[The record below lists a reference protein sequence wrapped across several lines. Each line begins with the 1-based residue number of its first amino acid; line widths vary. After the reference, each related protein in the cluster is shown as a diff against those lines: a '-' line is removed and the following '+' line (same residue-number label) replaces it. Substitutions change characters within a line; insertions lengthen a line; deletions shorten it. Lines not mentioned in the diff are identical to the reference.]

1 MPGSVAGRSAASA
14 KERGPDIIEAG
25 PTTINGV
32 VYMKTRRCP
41 CCRLTN
47 TDPNPVTRGPLAIS
61 KTVLW
66 NKGTSTSPEGRLDRV
81 CFIAFTQGGFADQF
95 EDLYAFVNARKEN
108 RSLMEEWNAAY
119 DRVIEMAPDLPER
132 LGKVVTEKL
141 GEILVVARK
150 QRVDAFK
157 KTQKRVATSYRAVRR
172 SAYEK
177 KYPGKIV
184 RKGLTCKTIAVDG
197 GKQVEVVLIRK
208 LPKDEW
214 DLTYEDVSGVA
225 HTEEYDTG
233 DINVRANQAA
243 VKFQSI
249 ANKTS
254 LTKGDLDGV
263 AADGDTSDTSAD
275 GDDLEAGMSESDPSD
290 QDEDV
295 AYSMVTASLLDDV
308 HLNTKRQDSHPLPL
322 RKSSSSKPPAVSSA
336 STRTPASSLRASP
349 KASKS
354 SNGSLIGASTASAS
368 ASDAGGADEGGQ
380 QVAGGKKEGK
390 FQGKSAEEILSKHG
404 HAAHRMLL
412 DEILTIMKQPC
423 FDSMLTGGSLG
434 HYINEVEGLRRK
446 TATLLRGSVNLDIKV
461 KKWRDIPERVSCVL
475 GTDRGRAKAL
485 TDAFAAFAGVTKNND
500 SQRMEVAK
508 AALEIAGIPVP
519 KAFHVLFFKEQ
530 ACDFIRFR
538 RLDNFTTHIRM
549 DGGGYIKEGMF
560 SETDNL
566 TDLIADTIADAL
578 KMMVQGCIE
587 QSGAI
592 KISEAIGELTGKII
606 GCPTGL
612 PQSAVSD
619 LTLVYQAVGSVA
631 EVSDRSS
638 ALITLL
644 SMMNNEGPGVL
655 MPMLREPSCRV
666 LLTFLQNHYKSTQ
679 PCQETMCSNNVA
691 RHA

>member
-1 MPGSVAGRSAASA
+1 MPGSAAGRSAASA
-14 KERGPDIIEAG
+14 KDRKGYIIEAG

-32 VYMKTRRCP
+32 VYMRTLRCP

-47 TDPNPVTRGPLAIS
+47 TDPNPVTRGPLAVS

-66 NKGTSTSPEGRLDRV
+66 NKGSATSPNGRLDRV
-81 CFIAFTQGGFADQF
+81 CFLAFTQGGFADQF
-95 EDLYAFVNARKEN
+95 DDLNAFVNARKES

-132 LGKVVTEKL
+132 LGKVVAEKL

-177 KYPGKIV
+177 KYPGKIA
-184 RKGLTCKTIAVDG
+184 RKGLSCKTITVDG
-197 GKQVEVVLIRK
+197 GKQVDVVLIRK

-233 DINVRANQAA
+233 DINVRANQAS
-243 VKFQSI
+243 VKFQSM
-249 ANKTS
+249 ANKMS
-254 LTKGDLDGV
+254 LTKTDLDGV
-263 AADGDTSDTSAD
+263 AADGDATDITAD
-275 GDDLEAGMSESDPSD
+275 SDDLDSGESESDLSD
-290 QDEDV
+290 QDDDDQ
-295 AYSMVTASLLDDV
+295 AFSMVTASLLDDV
-308 HLNTKRQDSHPLPL
+308 HLNTKRQDSNPLPL
-322 RKSSSSKPPAVSSA
+322 RKSSSSKPPASSA
-336 STRTPASSLRASP
+336 STRTPTSRSRASP

-354 SNGSLIGASTASAS
+354 SNGSLIGASPASAT
-368 ASDAGGADEGGQ
+368 ASDAGGADEGDQ
-380 QVAGGKKEGK
+380 NVATGKKEGK
-390 FQGKSAEEILSKHG
+390 FQGKSAEEILAKHG

-412 DEILTIMKQPC
+412 DQILTTMKQPC

-434 HYINEVEGLRRK
+434 HYITEVEALRRK
-446 TATLLRGSVNLDIKV
+446 AAALLRGSVNLDIKV
-461 KKWRDIPERVSCVL
+461 KKWKDIPERVSCML
-475 GTDRGRAKAL
+475 GTDRACAKAL
-485 TDAFAAFAGVTKNND
+485 NDAFAAFAGVAKNSD

-508 AALEIAGIPVP
+508 AALEIADIPVP

-538 RLDNFTTHIRM
+538 RLDNFTTHIQM

-566 TDLIADTIADAL
+566 TDLIADTIAEAL
-578 KMMVQGCIE
+578 KMMVQGCLE
-587 QSGAI
+587 QGGTI
-592 KISEAIGELTGKII
+592 KISEAIGELTEKII
-606 GCPTGL
+606 RCPTGL

-619 LTLVYQAVGSVA
+619 LTLVYQAVGSVGA
-631 EVSDRSS
+631 VSDRSS

-644 SMMNNEGPGVL
+644 SMMDNEGPGVL

-666 LLTFLQNHYKSTQ
+666 LLTFLQNHYQSSQ
-679 PCQETMCSNNVA
+679 PCQETVYSNNVA